1 MEAGEPW
8 AWVLVTL
15 IGSVPATIAALGA
28 WRHSREAK
36 VQATAANHAVNNRP
50 ADAPTIAEQVD
61 RIAAGVHRIDGKV
74 QMLSDDVRDQ
84 REDLARLS
92 VEVGQQGR
100 KLDGLA
106 G

>member
-36 VQATAANHAVNNRP
+36 NQATAANHAVNNRP
-50 ADAPTIAEQVD
+50 PGAPTLADQVD
-61 RIAAGVHRIDGKV
+61 RIAGTVHRIDGKV
-74 QMLSDDVRDQ
+74 QVLAEDVRDQ
-84 REDLARLS
+84 REDIALLA
-92 VEVGQQGR
+92 VEVGHQGR
-100 KLDGLA
+100 KLDDLA